1 MKHTKQLLVSAF
13 AVLFTC
19 VVAHS
24 QSPIPFKVRYH
35 SFVKGDMALIANS
48 IVNRTDY
55 NNSTK
60 VPYHNQSNHALLN
73 DQFQMEYIDV
83 DTDGGTFSSSSASLV
98 VDNPENK
105 KIIYAALYWSATYK
119 YNTGIQKSEEKFAA
133 DDDNREAIDN
143 IKIKFQNQ
151 EKYTNIKG
159 EILFDGLGKKEFKEC
174 APYAVYADITEYIN
188 QIDNPFG
195 EYTVA
200 NIRATEGRISGG
212 VAAGWTLFVVYRDAS
227 MKGKYITSYDG
238 FSGLSDDFTD
248 VQFSGFTTVPEGQVN
263 AKIAL
268 AVLEGDNNLTGDQ
281 FFFKAGANEKY
292 SVLESPI
299 RKPKNFLNSSITID
313 EKHFSDR
320 NPNSKNT
327 LGYDT
332 CVMNIKNQDNSVL
345 ANNVANATLRMKSSG
360 DRCYMFFSAFNVE
373 VIENE
378 EFKSVASPEIYVS
391 NETDLSEFTTT
402 KKAIVTQVEKPSVIR
417 KNTTEIKSASIDGF
431 PSGYYIIANVFEN
444 ESNLKKFV
452 SKLNSNGVSA
462 TSFSDPKN
470 KFNYVYLA
478 KVNDKSVAIDMCN
491 SKLNNSYNDH
501 VWILSVNNK
510 EDIMITNLEE

>member
-1 MKHTKQLLVSAF
+1 MKHTQQFVVSAF
-13 AVLFTC
+13 AVLFSCGFT
-19 VVAHS
+19 HS
-24 QSPIPFKVRYH
+24 QTPIPFKVRYH
-35 SFVKGDMALIANS
+35 AFVKGDMAVIANS

-55 NNSTK
+55 NNTTS

-83 DTDGGTFSSSSASLV
+83 DNDGGTFSSSSASLV
-98 VDNPENK
+98 VDNPEQK

-119 YNTGIQKSEEKFAA
+119 YNSGIQKSVEKFVAN
-133 DDDNREAIDN
+133 DDNREAIND
-143 IKIKFQNQ
+143 IKIKFPNQ
-151 EKYTNIKG
+151 EKYTKIKG

-174 APYAVYADITEYIN
+174 APYAVYADVTDYIN
-188 QIDNPFG
+188 QLDNPFG

-200 NIRATEGRISGG
+200 NIRATEGSISGG

-227 MKGKYITSYDG
+227 MKGKYITSFDG
-238 FSGLSDDFTD
+238 FSGLNDDFTD

-263 AKIAL
+263 AKVAL

-281 FFFKAGANEKY
+281 FFFKAGENDKY

-299 RKPKNFLNSSITID
+299 RKPKNFLNSSITVD
-313 EKHFSDR
+313 EEHFSDR
-320 NPNSKNT
+320 NPYSKNT

-332 CVMNIKNQDNSVL
+332 CMMSINNQNNSVL
-345 ANNVANATLRMKSSG
+345 ANNVTNATLRMKSSG

-378 EFKSVASPEIYVS
+378 NFKSIATPEIYVS
-391 NETDLSEFTTT
+391 NETDLSEFVAE
-402 KKAIVTQVEKPSVIR
+402 KKEVKTQVEKPSVIR

-431 PSGYYIIANVFEN
+431 PAGYYIIANVFEN
-444 ESNLKKFV
+444 ESNSKKFV

-470 KFNYVYLA
+470 KNNYVYLA
-478 KVNDKSVAIDMCN
+478 KANEKSVAIDLCN
-491 SKLNNSYNDH
+491 SKLNNTYNDQ

-510 EDIMITNLEE
+510 EDIMITNLED

>member
-1 MKHTKQLLVSAF
+1 MKHTKQFVVSAF
-13 AVLFTC
+13 AVLFSC
-19 VVAHS
+19 GFAHS
-24 QSPIPFKVRYH
+24 QTPIPFKVRYH
-35 SFVKGDMALIANS
+35 AFVKGDMAVIANS

-55 NNSTK
+55 NNATS

-73 DQFQMEYIDV
+73 DQFQMEYIDI
-83 DTDGGTFSSSSASLV
+83 DNDGGTFSSSSASLV
-98 VDNPENK
+98 VDNPEQK

-119 YNTGIQKSEEKFAA
+119 YNSGIQKNEVKFVA
-133 DDDNREAIDN
+133 DDDNRETIDA
-143 IKIKFQNQ
+143 IKIKFPNQ

-174 APYAVYADITEYIN
+174 APYAVYADVTDYIN
-188 QIDNPFG
+188 QLDNPFG

-200 NIRATEGRISGG
+200 NIRATEGSISGG

-227 MKGKYITSYDG
+227 MKGKYITSFDG
-238 FSGLSDDFTD
+238 FSGLNDEFTD
-248 VQFSGFTTVPEGQVN
+248 VQFGGFTTLPEGQVN

-281 FFFKAGANEKY
+281 FFFKAGENDKY
-292 SVLESPI
+292 LVLENPI
-299 RKPKNFLNSSITID
+299 RKPKNFLNSSITSD
-313 EKHFSDR
+313 ESHFSDR
-320 NPNSKNT
+320 NPYSKNT

-332 CVMNIKNQDNSVL
+332 CVMNLKNQNNSVIG
-345 ANNVANATLRMKSSG
+345 NNVTNATLRMKSSG
-360 DRCYMFFSAFNVE
+360 DRCYMFFSAFDIE

-378 EFKSVASPEIYVS
+378 SFKSIATPEIYVS
-391 NETDLSEFTTT
+391 NETDLSEFVAV
-402 KKAIVTQVEKPSVIR
+402 KKEVKTQVEKPSVIR

-444 ESNLKKFV
+444 ESNTKKFV

-470 KFNYVYLA
+470 KNSYVYLA
-478 KVNDKSVAIDMCN
+478 KANDKSVAIDLCN
-491 SKLNNSYNDH
+491 SKLNNTYNDH

-510 EDIMITNLEE
+510 EEIMITNLEE